1 MTTPGIPTPSINA
14 MTTELSALAARAKNT
29 RDVTSSEKGTP
40 RTDFAAALKA
50 SVEQLNGAQV
60 RAQQLG
66 ESFSLGD
73 ESVHLSDVM
82 IALQKANIA
91 LHTAVQVRN
100 RFVSAYQEIM
110 NMQV

>member
-1 MTTPGIPTPSINA
+1 MTTAGISTSSIDA
-14 MTTELSALAARAKNT
+14 MTVELRALATRAKTT
-29 RDVTSSEKGTP
+29 RDATSSENGATE
-40 RTDFAAALKA
+40 TDFAAALKA
-50 SVEQLNGAQV
+50 SVERLNSAQV

-100 RFVSAYQEIM
+100 RFVSAYQDIM
-110 NMQV
+110 NMQL